1 MHISEHAKLETF
13 NDYISVD
20 GLITTGSLKSPI
32 IGNHRVCLSF
42 KDSVYQV
49 LRKSSV
55 YVSTVFIHEM
65 VLMTLMMIKKFLDKH
80 MLRGRER
87 LSNYESAAHL

>member
-1 MHISEHAKLETF
+1 M
-13 NDYISVD
+13 
-20 GLITTGSLKSPI
+20 ITTASLKSPI
-32 IGNHRVCLSF
+32 IGNHRLCMSF

-55 YVSTVFIHEM
+55 YVSTAFIHEM
-65 VLMTLMMIKKFLDKH
+65 VVMTLMMTKKFLDKH

>member
-1 MHISEHAKLETF
+1 M
-13 NDYISVD
+13 SV
-20 GLITTGSLKSPI
+20 
-32 IGNHRVCLSF
+32 

-55 YVSTVFIHEM
+55 YVSTAFIHEM
-65 VLMTLMMIKKFLDKH
+65 VVMTLMMMKLFLDKH